1 MSRVDVSGQIH
12 ADHRCSQ
19 THASAKTS
27 IHSDYLIAVVVADV
41 ADVADDS
48 LGVAIHDVAD
58 EIVVQF
64 VPGRDG
70 NFAVFVVDD
79 DDAVDV
85 DCVDE
90 RP

>member
-27 IHSDYLIAVVVADV
+27 IHSDDLIAVVV